1 MFSLCRS
8 IEQRF
13 PTFVLYLKCWIIQD
27 SCLFKV
33 SVLKDYTEY
42 TEKVFLTFSRR
53 TLGNYVP
60 MNKTK
65 KLNKDL
71 ITKKLKQKREVQLLT
86 NNTSICINPGS
97 YRNKHDFLFHTST
110 LPLL

>member
-1 MFSLCRS
+1 
-8 IEQRF
+8 
-13 PTFVLYLKCWIIQD
+13 
-27 SCLFKV
+27 
-33 SVLKDYTEY
+33 
-42 TEKVFLTFSRR
+42 
-53 TLGNYVP
+53 